1 MKSHE
6 ETYKDTIVRF
16 KSRFYGTFDGMFLN
30 EEYIIVISECPK
42 GSAIVRYREY
52 DLDLRRVNHDM
63 YFTIEGNCLRFLYSC
78 LIQLDDNMVTLAGPN
93 IVKREK
99 DSTVIFILYN
109 EYDLKPSAWCEIEMD
124 SLDFI
129 KSIDIIKD
137 YFKHEKELLEEKLIE
152 EM

>member
-6 ETYKDTIVRF
+6 ETYKNTTVKF
-16 KSRFYGTFDGMFLN
+16 KSRFYDTLNGM
-30 EEYIIVISECPK
+30 EYIIVISECPK

-78 LIQLDDNMVTLAGPN
+78 LKQLDDNYVTLAGPS

-99 DSTVIFILYN
+99 DSTVIFVLYN
-109 EYDLKPSAWCEIEMD
+109 EYDLNISAWCEIDMD
-124 SLDFI
+124 NQDFI
-129 KSIDIIKD
+129 KAVSSIKD
-137 YFKHEKELLEEKLIE
+137 YFEDEKKILEKKSIE